1 MLSLHFD
8 LVALVV
14 AVLHGPTV
22 DFAYCAAD
30 YTCSKCYIS
39 AHPGGGCTSGVS
51 PPLHTGVCNF
61 HHENLQVMDMQFT
74 FKLHVGHAI
83 CIMAIL
89 RHALCNMDMQFDKK
103 VPCGHAIF
111 FRMHVGHAIMK
122 HQISDMCFDIRTW
135 RCGSIWTCILPS
147 DMQFES
153 VFFFFVGVIVICVFQ
168 HLHHND

>member
-1 MLSLHFD
+1 MIEVYRKGEHR
-8 LVALVV
+8 
-14 AVLHGPTV
+14 
-22 DFAYCAAD
+22 
-30 YTCSKCYIS
+30 
-39 AHPGGGCTSGVS
+39 
-51 PPLHTGVCNF
+51 

-103 VPCGHAIF
+103 VPCGHAIV

-135 RCGSIWTCILPS
+135 RCGIMWTCIFIS
-147 DMQFES
+147 DMKW
-153 VFFFFVGVIVICVFQ
+153 
-168 HLHHND
+168 

>member
-1 MLSLHFD
+1 MLGSENAKRLSQERSARALSPQLEEEAEGGGRAAAF
-8 LVALVV
+8 ALVMLYLALLGLWSV
-14 AVLHGPTV
+14 QT
-22 DFAYCAAD
+22 
-30 YTCSKCYIS
+30 
-39 AHPGGGCTSGVS
+39 
-51 PPLHTGVCNF
+51 
-61 HHENLQVMDMQFT
+61 HHEKLQLMDMQFT

-135 RCGSIWTCILPS
+135 RRGIMWTCIFIS
-147 DMQFES
+147 DMKW
-153 VFFFFVGVIVICVFQ
+153 
-168 HLHHND
+168 